1 MARHSQKKSV
11 GRQYKMLSSIDHGEF
26 GTVKLACHRKTEAL
40 VAIKTI
46 QITERRIK
54 RILSEVSI
62 LKMLHHPNIIC
73 LYQVLVTAKHVHLVT
88 EFAPGGNLYDLIIE
102 DGPLQEEVAKKKF
115 GQIVSAIKYCHTLDI
130 VHRDIKPQN
139 IVEDEDGLMKVIDF
153 GLAAHQRPG
162 TLLSGKCGTKRFAAP
177 EILLGEPYDGKKSD
191 VWSLGVLLYFMTA
204 GFVPFQRVTDKDTGE
219 EIVTQTYAIPSH
231 FSGQLE
237 NLIHQMLTVP
247 IEKRPFIEAIEEHP
261 WVIKSELNMSPK
273 TYPDTQ
279 IIDVLC
285 GMGFN
290 ASEIRE
296 SLKNQKFD
304 EPMGAYLILKE
315 QEDKRVEYRSI
326 TSSKPLNLCPTP
338 SPSESY
344 PSVSGLPLV
353 RRGSEPNFCPLHIW
367 PSGEHG
373 PVALAPSR
381 YKVARSVSMPPI
393 SVDCTN
399 KKSSTFS
406 CYLHSGHGSDPCICR
421 SLLEDELP
429 VLPDQDYDIETSS
442 PPQQMGCFERLRNS
456 IRECLSRL
464 SCLPR
469 AWKKRTQQ
477 RFSKKVAPLKEAGGQ
492 TQ

>member
-1 MARHSQKKSV
+1 
-11 GRQYKMLSSIDHGEF
+11 MLSSLGHGEF

-40 VAIKTI
+40 VAIKTRE
-46 QITERRIK
+46 ITERRIK

-62 LKMLHHPNIIC
+62 LKMLHHTNIIG

-88 EFAPGGNLYDLIIE
+88 EFAPGGTLYDRVIE
-102 DGPLQEEVAKKKF
+102 DGPLQEEVAKKHF

-139 IVEDEDGLMKVIDF
+139 VLEDEDGLMKVIDF

-162 TLLSGKCGTKRFAAP
+162 TFLSGKCGTKHFAAP

-204 GFVPFQRVTDKDTGE
+204 GFVPFKRVTDKDTE
-219 EIVTQTYAIPSH
+219 KDIITQNYVIPSH

-247 IEKRPFIEAIEEHP
+247 VEKRPFIEAIEEHP
-261 WVIKSELNMSPK
+261 WVIKSKPNMSPK

-296 SLKNQKFD
+296 SLKKEKFD
-304 EPMGAYLILKE
+304 EPMGAYLIMKE
-315 QEDKRVEYRSI
+315 QEDKRVEYTSRI
-326 TSSKPLNLCPTP
+326 SSKPLDLCPTP

-353 RRGSEPNFCPLHIW
+353 RRGSEPNFCPLHHIW
-367 PSGEHG
+367 PSGEHE
-373 PVALAPSR
+373 PDALAPSR
-381 YKVARSVSMPPI
+381 YKV
-393 SVDCTN
+393 DKTK
-399 KKSSTFS
+399 KKSSNFS
-406 CYLHSGHGSDPCICR
+406 FNLHSGHGSDPCICR

-429 VLPDQDYDIETSS
+429 VLPDQDYDIATSS
-442 PPQQMGCFERLRNS
+442 PPQQMGCFKRVRNS

-492 TQ
+492 SQ